1 MAGGKFLAPETRQKL
16 IGRLPGELHG
26 SGQIAV
32 ERMRNLI
39 GVVAETADLREQRR
53 IHRAIFAGRHLDLA
67 LADKPL
73 AQPRDRHPR
82 LARVDA
88 SPQVLILRQPDGHG
102 PVARC
107 AGMGTSSGHLIRLIR
122 LGFGSREPRPDRRG
136 PGECG
141 CTLLRREGF
150 ENDCNVSCAIVF
162 KSTSRYSTSNA
173 KCFVP
178 NAPTSGFNLTPD
190 FQSMRA

>member
-88 SPQVLILRQPDGHG
+88 PAQVLILRQPDGHG

-141 CTLLRREGF
+141 CTLPGERDLKTI
-150 ENDCNVSCAIVF
+150 A
-162 KSTSRYSTSNA
+162 TSVVQSFSNPHLA
-173 KCFVP
+173 TP
-178 NAPTSGFNLTPD
+178 LQTLNAS
-190 FQSMRA
+190 FQSFQQAGFI